1 MEMDG
6 YILSEIAEAD
16 GDDELSCICIKCGK
30 GTMH

>member
-16 GDDELSCICIKCGK
+16 GYDELSCICIKCGK
-30 GTMH
+30 ETMH

>member
-30 GTMH
+30 GTIQ